1 MLNNKTLIVCFPC
14 FILVYIPAL
23 CNLTKGVT
31 ELYINSYRIA
41 NQQSIINYTSTL
53 KPYICYSNN

>member
-1 MLNNKTLIVCFPC
+1 MPAS
-14 FILVYIPAL
+14 FIRVYIPAL